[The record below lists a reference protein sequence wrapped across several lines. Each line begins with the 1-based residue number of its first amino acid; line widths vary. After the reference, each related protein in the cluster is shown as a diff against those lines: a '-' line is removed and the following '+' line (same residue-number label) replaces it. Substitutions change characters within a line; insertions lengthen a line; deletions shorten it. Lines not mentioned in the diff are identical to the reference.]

1 MRIPTFPSSSPRP
14 AHASLPT
21 LALVVAT
28 LVAGAAACSSSDGK
42 SAAGAAGSA
51 SGGDATGAGG
61 SAGSTGPGGG
71 TGTAGGSTGGA
82 SPGGGAAGAGGGDPC
97 AGPEFVA
104 LLSDLAPFQ
113 KWTSF
118 YVPEAQAMFNE
129 LGGPRTIYINQLP
142 PKGANAFPVGTMI
155 VKVID
160 NGMPG
165 GQQVF
170 AMAKR
175 GACFNADGAIG
186 WEWFGLDQTDGVL
199 SIQWRGVDPPPSA
212 GYGPKGACNSCH
224 AALLVETN
232 DYVQDSNLRL
242 HP

>member
-1 MRIPTFPSSSPRP
+1 MSNPSSILRVSRG
-14 AHASLPT
+14 SLPT
-21 LALVVAT
+21 LALVLAS
-28 LVAGAAACSSSDGK
+28 LGAGAAACSSSDGK
-42 SAAGAAGSA
+42 SAAAPASTAGA
-51 SGGDATGAGG
+51 SGATGTGG
-61 SAGSTGPGGG
+61 SAGGEGL
-71 TGTAGGSTGGA
+71 GGSTGNAGSSSGGA
-82 SPGGGAAGAGGGDPC
+82 SPAGSAAGAGGSDPC

-129 LGGPRTIYINQLP
+129 IGGPRTIYINQLP

-165 GQQVF
+165 GQQIF

-175 GACFNADGAIG
+175 GACFNAEGAIG
-186 WEWFGLDQTDGVL
+186 WEWFGLDMTDGVL

-212 GYGPKGACNSCH
+212 GYGPKGACNTCH

-232 DYVQDSNLRL
+232 DYVQDSNLQL